1 MSPRIVIKMVSKD
14 RNISYFCSLL
24 PKNSRLISHPRGK
37 MLSLSALLK
46 GIAIKNR
53 TDMKWTKDDWFLAI
67 GQVAGWLLLWL
78 IPAAIAFLTEL
89 SDEAAWGILRRN
101 GEFILWYSGFYLLN
115 FYGLIPYLLF
125 KKRIKQFLLCNVVVI
140 TFHEVMTIHQMT
152 NVLQDE
158 TWRPVL
164 YMIGFGVLFSD
175 SLVIAAPVA
184 IRYALR
190 WNETRLALQEE
201 KRKHADAELA
211 WLKNQLNP
219 HFLFNTL
226 NNISSLVQIDA
237 DSAQESIGQLSD
249 LLRYAL
255 YDSNQESVP
264 LENEVEFMTNYIE
277 LMKLRCNAL
286 TQVDAYFAPSPHPVR
301 VAPLLFISVI
311 ENAFKHGVNS
321 RKNSFVRITLTW
333 QGNDLVFM
341 AENSNDP
348 KRDNDRSGSGIGVEN
363 LRRRLELLY
372 PHRYRYEQE
381 LKGETYFVRI
391 VLNGL

>member
-1 MSPRIVIKMVSKD
+1 MVSKD
-14 RNISYFCSLL
+14 RNISYFRLLMAENSGFISLHRR
-24 PKNSRLISHPRGK
+24 KT
-37 MLSLSALLK
+37 LSLSGESK
-46 GIAIKNR
+46 KISSM
-53 TDMKWTKDDWFLAI
+53 MKWTKDDWILLVS
-67 GQVAGWLLLWL
+67 QLVCWLLLWL

-101 GEFILWYSGFYLLN
+101 GEFILWYSGFYFLN
-115 FYGLIPYLLF
+115 FYGLIPHLLF
-125 KKRIKQFLLCNVVVI
+125 KKRIKQFLLYNVAVLA
-140 TFHEVMTIHQMT
+140 FHEVMTISQMA
-152 NVLQDE
+152 NYVPDE
-158 TWRPVL
+158 SWRPVL

-175 SLVIAAPVA
+175 ALVIAAPVA

-255 YDSNQESVP
+255 YESNHESVP
-264 LENEVEFMTNYIE
+264 LENEVEFMTNYID
-277 LMKLRCNAL
+277 LMKLRCNEL
-286 TQVDAYFAPSPHPVR
+286 TQVDTYFALPPHPVQ

-321 RKNSFVRITLTW
+321 RKHSFVRISLTW
-333 QGNDLVFM
+333 QGNDLVFT

-348 KRDNDRSGSGIGVEN
+348 KRDADRSGSGIGVEN

-381 LKGETYFVRI
+381 LRGETYFVRI
-391 VLNGL
+391 VLKEL

>member
-1 MSPRIVIKMVSKD
+1 
-14 RNISYFCSLL
+14 
-24 PKNSRLISHPRGK
+24 
-37 MLSLSALLK
+37 
-46 GIAIKNR
+46 
-53 TDMKWTKDDWFLAI
+53 MKWTKNDWFLAI

-101 GEFILWYSGFYLLN
+101 GEFILWYSGFYFLN
-115 FYGLIPYLLF
+115 FYGLIPHLLF
-125 KKRIKQFLLCNVVVI
+125 KKRIKLFLLYNVAVLA
-140 TFHEVMTIHQMT
+140 FHEVMTLHQMT
-152 NVLQDE
+152 NVLPDE

-164 YMIGFGVLFSD
+164 YMISFGVLFSD
-175 SLVIAAPVA
+175 ALVVAAPVA

-321 RKNSFVRITLTW
+321 RKNSFVHITLTW
-333 QGNDLVFM
+333 QGKDLVFT

-372 PHRYRYEQE
+372 PHRYCYEHE
-381 LKGETYFVRI
+381 LQGDTYFVRI